1 MQQKIQGLNKEF
13 EKRDVERMRNL
24 IQGKANSSSG
34 NQVGYKKKTEDY
46 KEGDIWTENKKKWT
60 IKNGIK
66 QTISKLDAIK
76 KEVFVPLCCPK
87 CSKVIKHQL
96 DKDNYK
102 IHKNCHDCVIEFEH
116 KLKYTGKYDDYINE
130 LKAKNSL
137 NMVDD
142 LESYLLSA
150 VNETNEG
157 FVSEQGDV
165 ERWVGGVDKEKMT
178 KDIIEGA
185 QIRRESI
192 KKELNEKKVKRI
204 NK

>member
-1 MQQKIQGLNKEF
+1 MNQKFQGLKKEF
-13 EKRDVERMRNL
+13 TRKDVERVRNL
-24 IQGKANSSSG
+24 AQGKVGSSAES
-34 NQVGYKKKTEDY
+34 QVGYTKKTVKR
-46 KEGDIWTENKKKWT
+46 KEGDIWTEKKKTWT

-66 QTISKLDAIK
+66 QTISKLDKIK
-76 KEVFVPLCCPK
+76 KEVFMPLCCPE
-87 CSKVIKHQL
+87 CSKVMKKRL
-96 DKDNYK
+96 DKPNYN
-102 IHKNCHDCVIEFEH
+102 IHKKCHDCVVKFEH
-116 KLKYTGKYDDYINE
+116 KLRYTGKYDDYIKE

-150 VNETNEG
+150 VNTTNEG
-157 FVSEQGDV
+157 FISEQGDV
-165 ERWVGGVDKEKMT
+165 ERWVGGLDKEKMT

-192 KKELNEKKVKRI
+192 KKELNEKKAKRT